1 VYYFPVYY
9 STWQIIS
16 TFENFRQ
23 FFCMSCSY
31 SLPATFSLISPPP
44 PPNLVCIVIFG
55 KYPKQIIKLQIDHLF
70 SIFRLVGQS
79 QKRTEF
85 EYRYLWQRS
94 TCFITLK
101 QLLTF
106 VTVVSSCAFHLCVGN
121 TNIVGKTLYHLAN
134 SYRVLEDCGASTIR
148 FQAV

>member
-1 VYYFPVYY
+1 L
-9 STWQIIS
+9 S
-16 TFENFRQ
+16 
-23 FFCMSCSY
+23 
-31 SLPATFSLISPPP
+31 
-44 PPNLVCIVIFG
+44 
-55 KYPKQIIKLQIDHLF
+55 DHLF
-70 SIFRLVGQS
+70 SIFILVGQS

-101 QLLTF
+101 QLHTF

-121 TNIVGKTLYHLAN
+121 TNIVEKTLYHLPN
-134 SYRVLEDCGASTIR
+134 SYRLLEDRGASTVR